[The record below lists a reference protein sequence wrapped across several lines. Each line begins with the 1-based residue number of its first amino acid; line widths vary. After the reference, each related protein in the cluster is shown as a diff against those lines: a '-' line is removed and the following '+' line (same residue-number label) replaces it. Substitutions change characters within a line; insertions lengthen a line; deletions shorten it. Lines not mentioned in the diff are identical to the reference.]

1 MIFIFQKGVDNK
13 NPLCYTLG
21 VVLPIQHPKNRNQ
34 RGIGT
39 CKHRKKSLRWL
50 LPLLCLPLLAA
61 ESAAAV
67 YVSTVAELNAA
78 NPDLTTLCYSGVTEA
93 QETKEIKADTSK
105 TIAETYVK
113 EGDTV
118 KKGTPLFLY
127 DVASMQLDLEQG
139 QIEVEQLNN
148 QIASYQEQIQQLESE
163 KANAD
168 ADQQLSYTTQIQS
181 LQTDIDKAQYDIKVK
196 NIALQKQQNAIDNAK
211 VTAEMDGIVKT
222 VKTPEAMQA
231 DGTDV
236 IMTITASGNYRIKG
250 TLSEQ
255 QLGMVSTGEKMV
267 IRSRIDPEQYWT
279 GTVTE
284 IGTEAEQNSNNN
296 MMYDSSSSD
305 NTASKYAFYIKLD
318 KADGLLLGQ
327 HVLIEPDVGQNSG
340 HTGIWLY
347 QDYLVQDGDNSYVWV
362 SNSKHELEKKSVTLG
377 DTDDNYGI
385 VELKSGLS
393 ETDLIAYPADD
404 YKEGMKT
411 TTNANNLSNGET
423 DGDFSDEEPIEE
435 PMYDQEEPMIEETEE
450 AAAEDAV
457 SGR

>member
-1 MIFIFQKGVDNK
+1 MQTSKKIIALVAAV
-13 NPLCYTLG
+13 
-21 VVLPIQHPKNRNQ
+21 VVLAAAGG
-34 RGIGT
+34 GIWLH
-39 CKHRKKSLRWL
+39 HRKT
-50 LPLLCLPLLAA
+50 AET

-163 KANAD
+163 K
-168 ADQQLSYTTQIQS
+168 
-181 LQTDIDKAQYDIKVK
+181 K

-377 DTDDNYGI
+377 DTDDDYGI

-450 AAAEDAV
+450 AAAEDAA

>member
-1 MIFIFQKGVDNK
+1 MRTSKKIIALVAAI
-13 NPLCYTLG
+13 
-21 VVLPIQHPKNRNQ
+21 VLIGAVSG
-34 RGIGT
+34 GIWMH
-39 CKHRKKSLRWL
+39 HRKTTE
-50 LPLLCLPLLAA
+50 A
-61 ESAAAV
+61 ESTAAV
-67 YVSTVAELNAA
+67 YVSTVAEQNAA
-78 NPDLTTLCYSGVTEA
+78 NPDLTTLCYGGVTEA

-105 TIAETYVK
+105 TIAEIYVK
-113 EGDTV
+113 EGDMV

-148 QIASYQEQIQQLESE
+148 EIASYQEQIQQLESE

-181 LQTDIDKAQYDIKVK
+181 LQTSIDKAQYDIKVK
-196 NIALQKQQNAIDNAK
+196 NIALQKQQNAIDNAE
-211 VTAEMDGIVKT
+211 VTTEMDGIVKT

-255 QLGMVSTGEKMV
+255 QLGMVSTGQKMV
-267 IRSRIDPEQYWT
+267 IRSRVNPEQYWT

-284 IGTEAEQNSNNN
+284 IGTEAEKNSNND
-296 MMYDSSSSD
+296 MMYGSSSSD

-347 QDYLVQDGDNSYVWV
+347 QDYLVQDGDKNYVWV
-362 SNSKHELEKKSVTLG
+362 SNDKHELEKKLVTIG
-377 DTDDNYGI
+377 DTDDDYGI
-385 VELKSGLS
+385 VELKDGLS
-393 ETDLIAYPADD
+393 KTDLIAYPADD

-411 TTNANNLSNGET
+411 TTNANTVSDGET
-423 DGDFSDEEPIEE
+423 DGDFSEEE
-435 PMYDQEEPMIEETEE
+435 PMEEPAYDQEPMPEETE
-450 AAAEDAV
+450 AVAAEDAAA
-457 SGR
+457 GR

>member
-1 MIFIFQKGVDNK
+1 MQTSKKIIALVAAV
-13 NPLCYTLG
+13 
-21 VVLPIQHPKNRNQ
+21 VVLAAAGG
-34 RGIGT
+34 GIWLH
-39 CKHRKKSLRWL
+39 HRKT
-50 LPLLCLPLLAA
+50 AET

-163 KANAD
+163 KTNAD

-284 IGTEAEQNSNNN
+284 IGTEAEQNSNND
-296 MMYDSSSSD
+296 MTYGSSSSD

-377 DTDDNYGI
+377 DTDDDYGI

-423 DGDFSDEEPIEE
+423 DGNFSDEEPIEE

-450 AAAEDAV
+450 AAAEDAA

>member
-1 MIFIFQKGVDNK
+1 MRTSKKIIALVAAI
-13 NPLCYTLG
+13 
-21 VVLPIQHPKNRNQ
+21 VLIGAVSG
-34 RGIGT
+34 GIWMH
-39 CKHRKKSLRWL
+39 HRKTTE
-50 LPLLCLPLLAA
+50 A
-61 ESAAAV
+61 ESTAAV
-67 YVSTVAELNAA
+67 YVSTVAEQNAA
-78 NPDLTTLCYSGVTEA
+78 NPDLTTLCYGGVTEA
-93 QETKEIKADTSK
+93 QETKEVKADTSK
-105 TIAETYVK
+105 TIAEIYVK

-148 QIASYQEQIQQLESE
+148 EIASYQEQIQQLESE

-181 LQTDIDKAQYDIKVK
+181 LQTSIDKAQYDIKVK
-196 NIALQKQQNAIDNAK
+196 NIALQKQQNAIDNAE
-211 VTAEMDGIVKT
+211 VTTEMDGIVKT

-250 TLSEQ
+250 TLREQ
-255 QLGMVSTGEKMV
+255 QLGMVSTGQKMV
-267 IRSRIDPEQYWT
+267 IRSRVNPEQYWT

-284 IGTEAEQNSNNN
+284 IGTEAEKNSNND
-296 MMYDSSSSD
+296 MMYGSSSSD

-318 KADGLLLGQ
+318 KADGLLIGQ

-347 QDYLVQDGDNSYVWV
+347 QDYLVQDGDKNYVWV
-362 SNSKHELEKKSVTLG
+362 SNDKHELEKKLVTIG
-377 DTDDNYGI
+377 DTDDDYGI
-385 VELKSGLS
+385 VELKDGLS

-411 TTNANNLSNGET
+411 TTNANTVSDGET
-423 DGDFSDEEPIEE
+423 DGDFSEEE
-435 PMYDQEEPMIEETEE
+435 PMEEPAYDQEPMPEETE
-450 AAAEDAV
+450 AVAAEDAAA
-457 SGR
+457 GR

>member
-1 MIFIFQKGVDNK
+1 MRTSKKIIALVAAI
-13 NPLCYTLG
+13 
-21 VVLPIQHPKNRNQ
+21 VLIGAVSG
-34 RGIGT
+34 GIWMH
-39 CKHRKKSLRWL
+39 HRKTTE
-50 LPLLCLPLLAA
+50 A
-61 ESAAAV
+61 ESTAAV
-67 YVSTVAELNAA
+67 YVSTVAEQNAA
-78 NPDLTTLCYSGVTEA
+78 NPDLTTLCYGGVTEA

-105 TIAETYVK
+105 TIAEIYVK
-113 EGDTV
+113 EGDMV

-148 QIASYQEQIQQLESE
+148 EIASYQEQIQQLESE

-181 LQTDIDKAQYDIKVK
+181 LQTSIDKAQYDIKVK
-196 NIALQKQQNAIDNAK
+196 NIALQKQQNAIDNAE
-211 VTAEMDGIVKT
+211 VTTEMDGIVKT

-255 QLGMVSTGEKMV
+255 QLGLVSTGQKMV
-267 IRSRIDPEQYWT
+267 IRSRVNPEQYWT

-284 IGTEAEQNSNNN
+284 IGTEAEKNSNND
-296 MMYDSSSSD
+296 MMYGSSSSD

-347 QDYLVQDGDNSYVWV
+347 QDYLVQDGDKNYVWV
-362 SNSKHELEKKSVTLG
+362 SNDKHELEKKLVTIG
-377 DTDDNYGI
+377 DTDDDYGI
-385 VELKSGLS
+385 VELKDGLS

-411 TTNANNLSNGET
+411 TTNANTVSDGET
-423 DGDFSDEEPIEE
+423 DGDFSEEE
-435 PMYDQEEPMIEETEE
+435 PMEEPAYDQEPMPEETE
-450 AAAEDAV
+450 AVAAEDAAA
-457 SGR
+457 GR

>member
-1 MIFIFQKGVDNK
+1 MRTSKKIIALVAAI
-13 NPLCYTLG
+13 
-21 VVLPIQHPKNRNQ
+21 VLIGAVSG
-34 RGIGT
+34 GIWMH
-39 CKHRKKSLRWL
+39 HRKTTE
-50 LPLLCLPLLAA
+50 A
-61 ESAAAV
+61 ESTAAV
-67 YVSTVAELNAA
+67 YVSTVAEQNAA
-78 NPDLTTLCYSGVTEA
+78 NPDLTTLCYGGVTEA

-105 TIAETYVK
+105 TIAEIYVK
-113 EGDTV
+113 EGDMV

-148 QIASYQEQIQQLESE
+148 EIASYQEQIQQLESE

-181 LQTDIDKAQYDIKVK
+181 LQTSIDKAQYDIKVK
-196 NIALQKQQNAIDNAK
+196 NIALQKQQNAIDNAE
-211 VTAEMDGIVKT
+211 VTTEMDGIVKT

-255 QLGMVSTGEKMV
+255 QLGMVSTGQKMV
-267 IRSRIDPEQYWT
+267 IRSRVNPEQYWT
-279 GTVTE
+279 GNVTE
-284 IGTEAEQNSNNN
+284 IGTEAEKNSNND
-296 MMYDSSSSD
+296 MMYGSSSSD

-347 QDYLVQDGDNSYVWV
+347 QDYLVQDGDKNYVWV
-362 SNSKHELEKKSVTLG
+362 SNDKHELEKKLVTIG
-377 DTDDNYGI
+377 DTDDDYGI
-385 VELKSGLS
+385 VELKDGLS

-411 TTNANNLSNGET
+411 TTNANTVSDGET
-423 DGDFSDEEPIEE
+423 DGDFSEEE
-435 PMYDQEEPMIEETEE
+435 PMEEPAYDQEPMLEETE
-450 AAAEDAV
+450 AVAAEDAAA
-457 SGR
+457 GR

>member
-1 MIFIFQKGVDNK
+1 MRTSKKIIALVAAI
-13 NPLCYTLG
+13 
-21 VVLPIQHPKNRNQ
+21 VLIGAVSG
-34 RGIGT
+34 GIWMH
-39 CKHRKKSLRWL
+39 HRKTTE
-50 LPLLCLPLLAA
+50 A
-61 ESAAAV
+61 ESTAAV
-67 YVSTVAELNAA
+67 YVSTVAEQNAA
-78 NPDLTTLCYSGVTEA
+78 NPDLTTLCYGGVTEA

-105 TIAETYVK
+105 TIAEIYVK
-113 EGDTV
+113 EDDMV

-148 QIASYQEQIQQLESE
+148 EIASYQEQIQQLESE

-181 LQTDIDKAQYDIKVK
+181 LQTSIDKAQYDIKVK
-196 NIALQKQQNAIDNAK
+196 NIALQKQQNAIDNAE
-211 VTAEMDGIVKT
+211 VTTEMDGIVKT

-255 QLGMVSTGEKMV
+255 QLGMVSTGQKMV
-267 IRSRIDPEQYWT
+267 IRSRVNPEQYWT
-279 GTVTE
+279 GNVTE
-284 IGTEAEQNSNNN
+284 IGTEAEKNSNND
-296 MMYDSSSSD
+296 MMYGSSSSD

-347 QDYLVQDGDNSYVWV
+347 QDYLVQDGDKNYVWV
-362 SNSKHELEKKSVTLG
+362 SNDKHELEKKLVTIG
-377 DTDDNYGI
+377 DTDDDYGI
-385 VELKSGLS
+385 VELKDGLS

-411 TTNANNLSNGET
+411 TTNANTVSDGET
-423 DGDFSDEEPIEE
+423 DGDFSEEE
-435 PMYDQEEPMIEETEE
+435 PMEEPAYDQEPMLEETE
-450 AAAEDAV
+450 AVAAEDAAA
-457 SGR
+457 GR

>member
-1 MIFIFQKGVDNK
+1 MRTSKKIIALVAAI
-13 NPLCYTLG
+13 
-21 VVLPIQHPKNRNQ
+21 VLIGAVSG
-34 RGIGT
+34 GIWMH
-39 CKHRKKSLRWL
+39 HRKTTE
-50 LPLLCLPLLAA
+50 A
-61 ESAAAV
+61 ESTAAV
-67 YVSTVAELNAA
+67 YVSTVAEQNAA
-78 NPDLTTLCYSGVTEA
+78 NPDLTTLCYGGVTEA

-105 TIAETYVK
+105 TIAEIYVK
-113 EGDTV
+113 EGDMV

-148 QIASYQEQIQQLESE
+148 EIASYQEQIQQLESE

-181 LQTDIDKAQYDIKVK
+181 LQTSIDKAQYDIKVK
-196 NIALQKQQNAIDNAK
+196 NIALQKQQNAIDNAE
-211 VTAEMDGIVKT
+211 VTTEMDGIVKT

-255 QLGMVSTGEKMV
+255 QLGMVSTGQKMV
-267 IRSRIDPEQYWT
+267 IRSRVNPEQYWT

-284 IGTEAEQNSNNN
+284 IGTEAEKNSNND
-296 MMYDSSSSD
+296 MMYGSSSSD

-347 QDYLVQDGDNSYVWV
+347 QDYLVQDGDKNYVWV
-362 SNSKHELEKKSVTLG
+362 SNDKHELEKKLVTIG
-377 DTDDNYGI
+377 DTDDDYGI
-385 VELKSGLS
+385 VELKDGLS

-411 TTNANNLSNGET
+411 TTNANTVSDGET
-423 DGDFSDEEPIEE
+423 DGDFSEEE
-435 PMYDQEEPMIEETEE
+435 PMEEPAYDQEPMPEETE
-450 AAAEDAV
+450 AVAAEDAAA
-457 SGR
+457 GR

>member
-1 MIFIFQKGVDNK
+1 MQTSKKIIALVAAV
-13 NPLCYTLG
+13 
-21 VVLPIQHPKNRNQ
+21 VVLAAAGG
-34 RGIGT
+34 GIWLH
-39 CKHRKKSLRWL
+39 HRKT
-50 LPLLCLPLLAA
+50 AET

-284 IGTEAEQNSNNN
+284 IGT
-296 MMYDSSSSD
+296 
-305 NTASKYAFYIKLD
+305 
-318 KADGLLLGQ
+318 
-327 HVLIEPDVGQNSG
+327 
-340 HTGIWLY
+340 
-347 QDYLVQDGDNSYVWV
+347 
-362 SNSKHELEKKSVTLG
+362 
-377 DTDDNYGI
+377 
-385 VELKSGLS
+385 
-393 ETDLIAYPADD
+393 
-404 YKEGMKT
+404 
-411 TTNANNLSNGET
+411 
-423 DGDFSDEEPIEE
+423 
-435 PMYDQEEPMIEETEE
+435 
-450 AAAEDAV
+450 
-457 SGR
+457 

>member
-1 MIFIFQKGVDNK
+1 M
-13 NPLCYTLG
+13 P
-21 VVLPIQHPKNRNQ
+21 
-34 RGIGT
+34 
-39 CKHRKKSLRWL
+39 
-50 LPLLCLPLLAA
+50 
-61 ESAAAV
+61 
-67 YVSTVAELNAA
+67 
-78 NPDLTTLCYSGVTEA
+78 
-93 QETKEIKADTSK
+93 
-105 TIAETYVK
+105 
-113 EGDTV
+113 
-118 KKGTPLFLY
+118 
-127 DVASMQLDLEQG
+127 
-139 QIEVEQLNN
+139 
-148 QIASYQEQIQQLESE
+148 
-163 KANAD
+163 D

-377 DTDDNYGI
+377 DTDDDYGI

-411 TTNANNLSNGET
+411 TTNANNLSDGET
-423 DGDFSDEEPIEE
+423 DGNFSDEEPIEE

-450 AAAEDAV
+450 AAAEDAA

>member
-1 MIFIFQKGVDNK
+1 MQTSKKIIALVAAV
-13 NPLCYTLG
+13 
-21 VVLPIQHPKNRNQ
+21 VVLAAAGG
-34 RGIGT
+34 GIWLH
-39 CKHRKKSLRWL
+39 HRKT
-50 LPLLCLPLLAA
+50 AET

-347 QDYLVQDGDNSYVWV
+347 QGITSYR
-362 SNSKHELEKKSVTLG
+362 KKSVTLG
-377 DTDDNYGI
+377 DTDDDYGI

-450 AAAEDAV
+450 AAAEDAA